1 MAKIRILVTDR
12 LELFRKSLILL
23 LKEDNQIEVVDEA
36 SNGKELMEKLKY
48 KLVDIVLMDYEKGDL
63 ACFATID
70 TIKNR
75 FPEMKILVSGLSGSE
90 NAMAEL
96 MTKGANSFI
105 CKNCSPNSL
114 FNAIH
119 SVSKNGFY
127 FDDAVSKALLNGII
141 NEKNRVISDDQPVF
155 KQREL
160 DVLRGIC
167 DGLSN
172 KEIAELL
179 SISASTVDF
188 YRTSIYTKTKCH
200 NVANLMKYV
209 IRTGVVQLN

>member
-1 MAKIRILVTDR
+1 MAKIRIIVAER

-23 LKEDNQIEVVDEA
+23 LKSDGHLEVVDEA
-36 SNGKELMEKLKY
+36 SNGKELMEKLKH

-63 ACFATID
+63 GCFTTID
-70 TIKNR
+70 IIKNR
-75 FPEMKILVSGLSGSE
+75 YPRIKILVNGVSGSD
-90 NAMAEL
+90 NAIAEL
-96 MTKGANSFI
+96 MTKGANSFV
-105 CKNCSPNSL
+105 CKTSSPEIL

-127 FDDAVSKALLNGII
+127 FDDAVSKALLNGMI
-141 NEKNRVISDDQPVF
+141 NEKNRVVSDNEPVF

-179 SISASTVDF
+179 SVSASTVDF

-200 NVANLMKYV
+200 NVVSLMKYV
-209 IRTGVVQLN
+209 IRTGIVQLT